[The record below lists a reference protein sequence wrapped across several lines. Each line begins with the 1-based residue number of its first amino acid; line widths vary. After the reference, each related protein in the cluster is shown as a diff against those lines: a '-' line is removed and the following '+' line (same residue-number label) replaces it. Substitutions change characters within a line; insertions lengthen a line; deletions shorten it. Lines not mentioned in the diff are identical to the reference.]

1 MANFVK
7 DAAKS
12 KLIPKLKENIQNKVI
27 TELAPVIQKGLN
39 NIDELKKEINTKL
52 GIVSTEVKGLVP
64 DFLRKEV
71 DVTMVTN
78 MVDSIDSSVFKTE
91 FDKIIDN
98 LTDEDI
104 AKAGSK
110 KEDLKTQIGGLP
122 DDIKDMLKTHIND
135 AFPKATGAND
145 AKATGTEVHVK
156 NADTNGAVDENY
168 KITSVEAA
176 NILEE
181 LKKTLGDNVFN
192 SLIDAASAI
201 KAKQGSNGVEY
212 GPEANNDASEKP
224 STEAAETKT
233 EAAETKTEAE
243 KPTTEAEKPTTEAEK
258 PTTEAAETKT
268 EAADNKTDA
277 AETKTEAEKPSTTDN
292 AIKTEA
298 AETKTEAAET
308 KTEVA
313 ATTTTEAD
321 SKGGAKKRR
330 RKTKK
335 NIRRPKKSYTKFD
348 RKF

>member
-1 MANFVK
+1 MANFVI

-104 AKAGSK
+104 AKAGTSK
-110 KEDLKTQIGGLP
+110 EVLKTTIGGLP
-122 DDIKDMLKTHIND
+122 DDIKKMLKTHIKG
-135 AFPKATGAND
+135 AFSETTGAND
-145 AKATGTEVHVK
+145 AKATGTEVNVK

-224 STEAAETKT
+224 STETADTKT

-258 PTTEAAETKT
+258 PS
-268 EAADNKTDA
+268 TDA
-277 AETKTEAEKPSTTDN
+277 AETKTEAEKPSTD
-292 AIKTEA
+292 A
-298 AETKTEAAET
+298 ADTKTDAEKPSTDAADT
-308 KTEVA
+308 KTDAEKPS
-313 ATTTTEAD
+313 TTTAEAD